1 MDTNLMGGAIP
12 AKPDPEPQNENTM
25 SGDYLEDKYRP
36 AFEAWQ
42 ADQTPAGN
50 AAFLK
55 QIDPIVQKGVKMHG
69 DGSPLAASRARL
81 VALEAARK
89 YDPARSR
96 LQSHMLT
103 NMQSLRR
110 QNRQQTEVM
119 RVPERVLLESQR
131 LHNYTQELAD
141 EMGRE
146 PTDAELSDRLGIS
159 PQRMAKIR
167 SYQPGMSSG
176 QAEHGDPMQGQPASQ
191 LPNQQEHE
199 NYWVDIVY
207 QDLGPLDQKIMELTL
222 GLNGH
227 KKLSNQDVAK
237 KLNRSPG
244 AVTQRKLRIQKL
256 LDQEQDL
263 SPFVVAE

>member
-1 MDTNLMGGAIP
+1 MDTNLMGGAD
-12 AKPDPEPQNENTM
+12 KVPEEPKIERTM
-25 SGDYLEDKYRP
+25 GGNYLEEQYRP

-42 ADQTPAGN
+42 IDQTPAGN

-55 QIDPIVQKGVKMHG
+55 HIDPIVQKGAKMHG

-89 YDPARSR
+89 YDPKRSR
-96 LQSHMLT
+96 LQSHLLT
-103 NMQSLRR
+103 NMQGLRR

-119 RVPERVLLESQR
+119 RVPERILLESQR
-131 LHNYTQELAD
+131 LHGYSQELTD

-146 PTDAELSDRLGIS
+146 PTDAELSDRLGVSIA
-159 PQRMAKIR
+159 RLAKIR

-176 QAEHGDPMQGQPASQ
+176 RAEHADPMQGQPASQ
-191 LPNQQEHE
+191 LPGQQEHE

-207 QDLGPLDQKIMELTL
+207 QDLSPIDQKIMELTL

-237 KLNRSPG
+237 RLSRSPG
-244 AVTQRKLRIQKL
+244 AITQRKMRIQKL

-263 SPFVVAE
+263 SPFVVSE

>member
-1 MDTNLMGGAIP
+1 MDTNLMGDMAE
-12 AKPDPEPQNENTM
+12 AKPEPQNDRTM
-25 SGDYLEDKYRP
+25 SGDYLEDQYRP

-55 QIDPIVQKGVKMHG
+55 GIDTIVQKGAKMHG
-69 DGSPLAASRARL
+69 DGSPLAASKARL

-89 YDPARSR
+89 YDPKRSR

-103 NMQSLRR
+103 NMQGLRR

-131 LHNYTQELAD
+131 LHAYTQEITD
-141 EMGRE
+141 ETGRE

-159 PQRMAKIR
+159 IKRLAKIR
-167 SYQPGMSSG
+167 KYQPGMSSG
-176 QAEHGDPMQGQPASQ
+176 RAESVDPMQGQPASQ
-191 LPNQQEHE
+191 LPGQQEHE
-199 NYWVDIVY
+199 NYWVDMVY

-227 KKLSNQDVAK
+227 KKLSNQEVAK
-237 KLNRSPG
+237 QLSRSPG
-244 AVTQRKLRIQKL
+244 AVTQRKMKIQRL

-263 SPFVVAE
+263 SPFVVSE

>member
-1 MDTNLMGGAIP
+1 MDTNLMGGAVKP
-12 AKPDPEPQNENTM
+12 SKEPDPQNAYTM
-25 SGDYLEDKYRP
+25 SGDYLEAQYRP

-55 QIDPIVQKGVKMHG
+55 QIDPIVQKGAKMHG

-81 VALEAARK
+81 VALDAARK
-89 YDPARSR
+89 YDPKRAR
-96 LQSHMLT
+96 LQSHLLT
-103 NMQSLRR
+103 NMQALRR

-119 RVPERVLLESQR
+119 RVPERILLESQR
-131 LHNYTQELAD
+131 LHGYSQELTD

-146 PTDAELSDRLGIS
+146 PTDAELSDRLGVSIE
-159 PQRMAKIR
+159 RIAKIR

-176 QAEHGDPMQGQPASQ
+176 QAEHADPMQGQPASQ
-191 LPNQQEHE
+191 LPGQKEHE
-199 NYWVDIVY
+199 NYWVRIVY
-207 QDLGPLDQKIMELTL
+207 QDLNPLDQKIMELTL

-227 KKLSNQDVAK
+227 KKLSNQEIAK
-237 KLNRSPG
+237 QLSRSPG
-244 AVTQRKLRIQKL
+244 AITQRKLRIQKK

-263 SPFVVAE
+263 SPFVVSE